1 MNPLFVV
8 IAAAGHDAEALLAAE
23 ALRHAAGQ
31 RPLAV
36 EVRASGGV
44 IGLHAADAAAQA
56 GQLLIVGDAGTD
68 DDADTDADASRFVQA
83 AVERCS
89 LREALDDPAG
99 VLARCAAASPAAQ
112 RMGESLGKR
121 TGKRIVAV
129 TSCPTGIA
137 HTFMAAEG
145 LQRGAAALG
154 HAMRVETQ
162 GSVGALDALTPQ
174 EIAEADLVIIAAD
187 REVDLSRFAGKP
199 LLRSGTKPAIR
210 DGSGLISKALSL
222 IHI

>member
-68 DDADTDADASRFVQA
+68 DDADTAADASRFVQA

-99 VLARCAAASPAAQ
+99 VLARCAAASPAVQ
-112 RMGESLGKR
+112 RMGESL
-121 TGKRIVAV
+121 GKRIVAV

-187 REVDLSRFAGKP
+187 REVDLSRGHHVGPGRRDA
-199 LLRSGTKPAIR
+199 PA
-210 DGSGLISKALSL
+210 L
-222 IHI
+222 

>member
-56 GQLLIVGDAGTD
+56 GQLLIVRDAGTD

-99 VLARCAAASPAAQ
+99 VLARCAAASPA
-112 RMGESLGKR
+112 
-121 TGKRIVAV
+121 V
-129 TSCPTGIA
+129 
-137 HTFMAAEG
+137 
-145 LQRGAAALG
+145 
-154 HAMRVETQ
+154 
-162 GSVGALDALTPQ
+162 
-174 EIAEADLVIIAAD
+174 
-187 REVDLSRFAGKP
+187 
-199 LLRSGTKPAIR
+199 
-210 DGSGLISKALSL
+210 
-222 IHI
+222 